1 MLFRSLMIWGVP
13 SSCAKFRPHHMRL
26 ISRYQHTGACR
37 TLGYTIHHQG
47 PTQQEQLPTGFLR
60 FHAKGGRSLLLLPCL
75 SGCLQTRTIAS
86 AASLTA
92 ASVGQQS
99 TGFGWYEGIADS
111 APVHLAESMLI
122 TLQETSGMPWWA
134 NIVCATITLRTAV
147 TLPLSVYQLYI
158 LARVENLQ
166 PEIENLAKRLRYE
179 VSVYGKQKGW
189 SDKVAKFNF
198 RKNLRRII
206 SGLYVRDNCHPF
218 KASLLIWI
226 QIPMWIFVSIS
237 LRNFSLPAT
246 GPYAGI
252 SPPGS

>member
-1 MLFRSLMIWGVP
+1 
-13 SSCAKFRPHHMRL
+13 
-26 ISRYQHTGACR
+26 
-37 TLGYTIHHQG
+37 
-47 PTQQEQLPTGFLR
+47 
-60 FHAKGGRSLLLLPCL
+60 
-75 SGCLQTRTIAS
+75 
-86 AASLTA
+86 
-92 ASVGQQS
+92 
-99 TGFGWYEGIADS
+99 
-111 APVHLAESMLI
+111 MLI

-246 GPYAGI
+246 GPYAGEAVSEATGRRGALVFLTSIMPILLVLPI
-252 SPPGS
+252 SLGGSSLADSELFALRKIELSRFQKIVTNFIRAISVLMTLLLPVFLHPWLCIGFLPAVWAWCTICYSDLQHYAVCAEFQGPSLTRTLPTETYCLHL